1 MLQVFHDAGFQLM
14 GRTKYVFMVFSAV
27 CMTLA
32 VTFIVR
38 PGFNYGIDFAG
49 GTAVQVRFAEDPNL
63 DKLRAALDASGARGV
78 SLQRIG
84 DPKDHEIL
92 IRVERDVEAEKK
104 GEEGGGVSQRVI
116 QALRNL
122 EGTPD
127 PARIDLNV
135 TSEPALRDW
144 IAARL
149 QAADPQAAP
158 STAADAAGAILRART
173 ARGGLFSDPAQVA
186 QVAGLPASVAAALK
200 DGAVLGKFAV
210 RGVDFVGPTAG
221 AELMKNTLLAILG
234 ANILILIYVWFR
246 FHKVAWGLAAIIAL
260 VHDVVIA
267 AGAVALFRKEFSL
280 TVVAALLT
288 IVGYSI
294 NDTIVVFDRV
304 RENLR
309 LYRDQEFEKVVNA
322 SVNQTLS
329 RTVLTV
335 FTVFVA
341 VMALYLY
348 GGEKL
353 NPMSFC
359 LLVGIIFGSY
369 SSVFVAAG
377 LLVLANR
384 WLGAKHV
391 RVS

>member
-14 GRTKYVFMVFSAV
+14 GRTKYVFMIFSAL

-32 VTFIVR
+32 VIFIVT

-63 DKLRAALDASGARGV
+63 DKLRAALDATGAAGV

-92 IRVERDVEAEKK
+92 IRVERDIAAEKK

-116 QALRNL
+116 EALKNL

-144 IAARL
+144 IAAHL
-149 QAADPQAAP
+149 QTSDPQAAP
-158 STAADAAGAILRART
+158 SAAADAAAAILRART
-173 ARGGLFSDPAQVA
+173 ARGGLFSDPAQVG
-186 QVAGLPASVAAALK
+186 QIPGLPASIATALK
-200 DGAVLGKFAV
+200 DGAVLGKFSV

-221 AELMKNTLLAILG
+221 AELMKNTLMAIL
-234 ANILILIYVWFR
+234 AAVALILVYVWFR
-246 FHKVAWGLAAIIAL
+246 FHKVAWGLAAVIAL

-267 AGAVALFRKEFSL
+267 AGAVAFFRKEFSL

-309 LYRDQEFEKVVNA
+309 LYRDQDFEKVVNA

-384 WLGAKHV
+384 WLGSKHV
-391 RVS
+391 RVA

>member
-1 MLQVFHDAGFQLM
+1 MLQVFHNAGFQLM
-14 GRTKYVFMVFSAV
+14 GRTKYVFMIFSAV
-27 CMTLA
+27 CMALA
-32 VTFIVR
+32 IGIIATH
-38 PGFNYGIDFAG
+38 GFNYGIDFAG
-49 GTAVQVRFAEDPNL
+49 GTAVQVRFAEEPNL
-63 DKLRAALDASGARGV
+63 DHLRTSLDASGLGDV

-92 IRVERDVEAEKK
+92 IRVERDVESEKK

-116 QALRNL
+116 EALKHL

-127 PARIDLNV
+127 PSKIDLNV
-135 TSEPALRDW
+135 VSEPALRDFL
-144 IAARL
+144 AARL
-149 QAADPQAAP
+149 QTADPQASPTA
-158 STAADAAGAILRART
+158 AADAAAAIARART
-173 ARGGLFSDPAQVA
+173 ARGGLFGDLAEVA
-186 QVAGLPASVAAALK
+186 AVPGLPASVAAALK
-200 DGAVLGKFAV
+200 EGAVLGTFAV

-221 AELMKNTLLAILG
+221 AELMTNTMRAIF
-234 ANILILIYVWFR
+234 AAVILILLYVWFR
-246 FHKVAWGLAAIIAL
+246 FHKVAWGLAAVIAL

-267 AGAVALFRKEFSL
+267 AGAVAFARKEFSL

>member
-14 GRTKYVFMVFSAV
+14 GRTKYVFMVFSAL

-32 VTFIVR
+32 VIFIVT

-63 DKLRAALDASGARGV
+63 EKLRAALDATGAAGV

-92 IRVERDVEAEKK
+92 IRVERDIAAEKK

-116 QALRNL
+116 EALKNL

-135 TSEPALRDW
+135 TSEPALREW
-144 IAARL
+144 IATRL
-149 QAADPQAAP
+149 QASDPQAAP
-158 STAADAAGAILRART
+158 STAADAAAAILRART
-173 ARGGLFSDPAQVA
+173 ARGGLFSAPAQVGEIP
-186 QVAGLPASVAAALK
+186 GLPASVAAALK
-200 DGAVLGKFAV
+200 DGAVLGKFSV

-221 AELMKNTLLAILG
+221 AELMKNTLMAILAAVG
-234 ANILILIYVWFR
+234 LILVYVWFR
-246 FHKVAWGLAAIIAL
+246 FHKVAWGLAAVIAL
-260 VHDVVIA
+260 IHDVVIA
-267 AGAVALFRKEFSL
+267 AGAVAFFRKEFSL

-384 WLGAKHV
+384 WLGSKHV
-391 RVS
+391 RVA

>member
-1 MLQVFHDAGFQLM
+1 
-14 GRTKYVFMVFSAV
+14 
-27 CMTLA
+27 
-32 VTFIVR
+32 
-38 PGFNYGIDFAG
+38 
-49 GTAVQVRFAEDPNL
+49 
-63 DKLRAALDASGARGV
+63 
-78 SLQRIG
+78 
-84 DPKDHEIL
+84 
-92 IRVERDVEAEKK
+92 
-104 GEEGGGVSQRVI
+104 
-116 QALRNL
+116 
-122 EGTPD
+122 
-127 PARIDLNV
+127 
-135 TSEPALRDW
+135 
-144 IAARL
+144 
-149 QAADPQAAP
+149 
-158 STAADAAGAILRART
+158 
-173 ARGGLFSDPAQVA
+173 
-186 QVAGLPASVAAALK
+186 
-200 DGAVLGKFAV
+200 
-210 RGVDFVGPTAG
+210 
-221 AELMKNTLLAILG
+221 MKNTLMAILAAVG
-234 ANILILIYVWFR
+234 LILVYVWFR
-246 FHKVAWGLAAIIAL
+246 FHKVAWGLAAVIAL

-267 AGAVALFRKEFSL
+267 AGAVAFFRKEFSL

-384 WLGAKHV
+384 WLGSKHV
-391 RVS
+391 RVA

>member
-1 MLQVFHDAGFQLM
+1 VLQVFHDAGFQLM
-14 GRTKYVFMVFSAV
+14 GRTKYVFMTFSAFAMAAAILV
-27 CMTLA
+27 IA
-32 VTFIVR
+32 VH
-38 PGFNYGIDFAG
+38 GFNYGIDFAG
-49 GTAVQVRFAEDPNL
+49 GTAVQVRFAEEPHL
-63 DKLRAALDASGARGV
+63 DKLRAALDASGLGDV

-92 IRVERDVEAEKK
+92 IRVERDARVQ
-104 GEEGGGVSQRVI
+104 GEQGEGGGVSQRVL

-122 EGTPD
+122 EGAPESD
-127 PARIDLNV
+127 RLDLNAA
-135 TSEPALRDW
+135 SEASLREW

-149 QAADPQAAP
+149 GTAGP
-158 STAADAAGAILRART
+158 SDAAAAAKAILDART
-173 ARGGLFSDPAQVA
+173 ARGGLFTEPSQVA
-186 QVAGLPASVAAALK
+186 SIPGLSPAIGAGLQSE
-200 DGAVLGKFAV
+200 AVLGKFAV

-221 AELMKNTLLAILG
+221 AELMRNTLWAIFG
-234 ANILILIYVWFR
+234 STAGILLYIWFR
-246 FHKVAWGLAAIIAL
+246 FHKVAWGITAVIAL

-267 AGAVALFRKEFSL
+267 AGAIAFTGKEFSL

-309 LYRDQEFEKVVNA
+309 LYRDHDFERVVNA

-341 VMALYLY
+341 VMALFLY

-359 LLVGIIFGSY
+359 LLVGIVFGSY

-384 WLGAKHV
+384 WLGARHV
-391 RVS
+391 RI

>member
-1 MLQVFHDAGFQLM
+1 MLQVFQNAGFQLM
-14 GRTKYVFMVFSAV
+14 GRTKYIFMTFSAFAMAAAILV
-27 CMTLA
+27 IA
-32 VTFIVR
+32 VH
-38 PGFNYGIDFAG
+38 GFNYGIDFAG
-49 GTAVQVRFAEDPNL
+49 GTAVQVRFAEEPHL
-63 DKLRAALDASGARGV
+63 DKLRAALDAAGLGDV
-78 SLQRIG
+78 SLQQIG

-92 IRVERDVEAEKK
+92 IRVERDAKIE
-104 GEEGGGVSQRVI
+104 GEQGEGGGVSQRVL
-116 QALRNL
+116 QALKNL
-122 EGTPD
+122 EGQPETN
-127 PARIDLNV
+127 RIDLNTV
-135 TSEPALRDW
+135 SEASLREW
-144 IAARL
+144 IAAR
-149 QAADPQAAP
+149 AGAG
-158 STAADAAGAILRART
+158 ADAATAAKAIIDART
-173 ARGGLFSDPAQVA
+173 ARGGLFTEPSQVSSI
-186 QVAGLPASVAAALK
+186 AGLPAALGPALQ
-200 DGAVLGKFAV
+200 DQAILGKFAV

-221 AELMKNTLLAILG
+221 AELMRNTLWAILG
-234 ANILILIYVWFR
+234 STAGILLYIWFR
-246 FHKVAWGLAAIIAL
+246 FHKVAWGITAVIAL
-260 VHDVVIA
+260 IHDVVIA
-267 AGAVALFRKEFSL
+267 AGAIAFTGKEFSL

-309 LYRDQEFEKVVNA
+309 LYRDHDFERVVNA

-384 WLGAKHV
+384 WLGARHV
-391 RVS
+391 RI